1 MGVYGRVSLGAV
13 LRVIFWEQLLRFFI
27 FISLFGEFS
36 IRGNGGVLSM
46 ARIKTSRVCNSV
58 SGVRALHCFN

>member
-1 MGVYGRVSLGAV
+1 MVGQFGGCSSCNFLGTTLV
-13 LRVIFWEQLLRFFI
+13 RFFI
-27 FISLFGEFS
+27 FVSLLGEFS